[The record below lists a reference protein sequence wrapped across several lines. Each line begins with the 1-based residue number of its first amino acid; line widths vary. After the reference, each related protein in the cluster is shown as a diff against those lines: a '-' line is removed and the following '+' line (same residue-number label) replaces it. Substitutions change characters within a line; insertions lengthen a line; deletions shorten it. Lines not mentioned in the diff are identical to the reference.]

1 MTIAMGSVWY
11 HVMVQN
17 KNRLWLK
24 SVFEIKY
31 Y

>member
-17 KNRLWLK
+17 KNRQRGAGFLK
-24 SVFEIKY
+24 GN
-31 Y
+31 